1 MHLRADCT
9 GESAVKKLRDS
20 INYESL
26 CSSLIVNSSHSIW
39 STTHLQLILFCQRII
54 STCGMCIYIYIYSNL
69 IVTTNEMSE
78 NQINIKATDQT
89 IFSLVLSYSST
100 YSKN

>member
-1 MHLRADCT
+1 M
-9 GESAVKKLRDS
+9 
-20 INYESL
+20 
-26 CSSLIVNSSHSIW
+26 
-39 STTHLQLILFCQRII
+39 
-54 STCGMCIYIYIYSNL
+54 

-100 YSKN
+100 YSKKKGQHFLDLHVKEMDEDECTFLTTSISYGYVIYG